1 MSQSTYSFLDTVVI
15 YAHPELA
22 IPIIITGEGAGS
34 ITVSMADNRTSFD
47 TAADGAIMISK
58 IAGNSGSVSINVQ
71 QTSLVH
77 KKLLALYNQLIL
89 AAPSSWAT
97 AAMTIKNITD
107 GTGHLCTGVTFQ
119 KIPDKNYQ
127 KEGQHITWT
136 IMCADVQSLTV

>member
-1 MSQSTYSFLDTVVI
+1 MSQSTYSFLDTIIVF
-15 YAHPELA
+15 AHPDLA
-22 IPIIITGEGAGS
+22 IPITVTGEGAGS
-34 ITVSMADNRTSFD
+34 ISVSMTDNRTSMD
-47 TAADGAIMISK
+47 TAADGSIMISK

-77 KKLLALYNQLIL
+77 KKLLALYNLLIL

-119 KIPDKNYQ
+119 KVPDKSYQ

-136 IMCADVQSLTV
+136 LLCADVQSLTV